1 MVFFPLAKNRRTSG
15 RNLAK
20 SVPMLIRSFALVL
33 LGNSVNAKTA
43 SLLLSTDVELSHL
56 STPPSSASP
65 VPQAV
70 VSDSPNKTCDPRELT
85 VATSCAELEL
95 RSQPITLP
103 NTQEELHRD
112 VKSVEH
118 HRITS
123 VDFFESCGL
132 PTLPIDIDDSFD
144 SLYRFQP
151 TDNAAF
157 IGSKRQRTDLLVLTP
172 EDDNLFSED
181 SFTDSEDDQLASSWL
196 SSPSDLDTSF
206 CSDMSMVFSH
216 ATSVA
221 DSEDYKRDGQAIG
234 TEEQGTSGQE
244 EGMHDSNMAQS
255 GDDNDIDNDNQSS
268 GAPSSGRRGRK
279 QSLTDDPS
287 KTFVCALCNRR
298 FRRQEHLKRHYRS
311 LHTHDKPF
319 ECGECGKKFSRSD
332 NLSQHQRTHGSG
344 SFPIDMTG
352 EGGDLAAAGDQQEAN
367 DNHERMATLLYQAS
381 VRIGGPP
388 SDPSSGSENDSSAT
402 GTEKKRKRKRDA

>member
-1 MVFFPLAKNRRTSG
+1 M
-15 RNLAK
+15 
-20 SVPMLIRSFALVL
+20 
-33 LGNSVNAKTA
+33 GN
-43 SLLLSTDVELSHL
+43 
-56 STPPSSASP
+56 
-65 VPQAV
+65 
-70 VSDSPNKTCDPRELT
+70 
-85 VATSCAELEL
+85 
-95 RSQPITLP
+95 
-103 NTQEELHRD
+103 
-112 VKSVEH
+112 
-118 HRITS
+118 
-123 VDFFESCGL
+123 CGL
-132 PTLPIDIDDSFD
+132 PALPIELDDSFD
-144 SLYRFQP
+144 TLYSLQP

-157 IGSKRQRTDLLVLTP
+157 VGAKRQRTDLLVLTP
-172 EDDNLFSED
+172 EDDTLFSED
-181 SFTDSEDDQLASSWL
+181 SFTDSEDDQLASWWL
-196 SSPSDLDTSF
+196 SSPSDIDTSF

-216 ATSVA
+216 SASVA
-221 DSEDYKRDGQAIG
+221 DSEDYKQDGQATG
-234 TEEQGTSGQE
+234 TEEPGTSGQDE
-244 EGMHDSNMAQS
+244 SMQDSNMAHS
-255 GDDNDIDNDNQSS
+255 GEDNDVEGDHGSS

-332 NLSQHQRTHGSG
+332 NLSQHQRTHGAG
-344 SFPIDMTG
+344 SFPIDMPN
-352 EGGDLAAAGDQQEAN
+352 EGGDPTAGGDQQEAH